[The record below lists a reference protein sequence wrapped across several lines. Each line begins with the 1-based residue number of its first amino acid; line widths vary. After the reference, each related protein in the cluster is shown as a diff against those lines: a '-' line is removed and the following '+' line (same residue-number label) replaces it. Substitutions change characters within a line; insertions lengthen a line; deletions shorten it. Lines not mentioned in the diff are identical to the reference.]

1 VPLSKPEESNAE
13 MVSTPNVLETEETV
27 EHSATNASSI
37 VAEETIQLLE
47 GRLVVNLHKRKVGE
61 VIVRKEIET
70 RIVEVPV
77 RREKLIVEQV
87 SPEAKQLAV
96 IDLGQTQETEFD
108 ALQVSDNMLLPTV
121 EGRFT
126 SADKAIQFLQ
136 AVTAQSS
143 PGLQN
148 VQVIIALDDS
158 SHQEKYQS
166 WLENG
171 STNKLSL

>member
-1 VPLSKPEESNAE
+1 MPLSKPEESDAQ
-13 MVSTPNVLETEETV
+13 MVSAPNVLETEETV
-27 EHSATNASSI
+27 GRSAINVSSI

-47 GRLVVNLHKRKVGE
+47 ERLVVNLHKRKVGE

-70 RIVEVPV
+70 RIVEVPI

-108 ALQVSDNMLLPTV
+108 AQQVSDNMLSPTV

-126 SADKAIQFLQ
+126 SANAAIQFLQ
-136 AVTAQSS
+136 AIADQSS
-143 PGLQN
+143 PGLRS
-148 VQVIIALDDS
+148 VHVIIALEDAGS
-158 SHQEKYQS
+158 RAIYQH
-166 WLENG
+166 WLEPG
-171 STNKLSL
+171 SNEPSLQ